1 MAAAAAVV
9 DLTLLPDDDE
19 DDIKD
24 IIPPVSRTYHVLLLG
39 DPVPKPSPRCYANF
53 HGFSPTNKPIIHR
66 WTRNP
71 AKPKMNALAE
81 TTQNQLHAQN
91 CTSFP
96 VIKDSTVWI
105 RLWFCKRP
113 NNTYFINN
121 NRTRPKG
128 HLLDRHPY
136 TPIMCPDTDNCVK
149 FVLDALSK
157 VAWKDDNQVA
167 MITACK
173 CLDANPPYEGR
184 TIIEFGVLDH
194 VMEIPEWA
202 K

>member
-1 MAAAAAVV
+1 METIV
-9 DLTLLPDDDE
+9 DLTNIADVDDDDDDE
-19 DDIKD
+19 
-24 IIPPVSRTYHVLLLG
+24 IIDVTPLSYRVLSLS
-39 DPVPKPSPRCYANF
+39 DPVPKPSPRCEAKF
-53 HGFSPTNKPIIHR
+53 HGFSPTNKPIIRR

-71 AKPKMNALAE
+71 AEAKMKTLRE
-81 TTQNQLHAQN
+81 TSRYQLESQN

-96 VIKDSTVWI
+96 VIIESTVWI
-105 RLWFCKRP
+105 RVWFCKRP

-121 NRTRPKG
+121 NRSRPKG

-149 FVLDALSK
+149 FVLDALST

-173 CLDANPPYEGR
+173 CLDSHPPYEGR
-184 TIIEFGVLDH
+184 TIIEFGALDH
-194 VMEIPEWA
+194 VIDIPNWA